1 MSSPRN
7 ISADNP
13 KLRIHNEW
21 QLLLMAIPILI
32 IAGFQVF
39 WLRENYIKEKKNLE
53 FRSNVVF
60 KETVRKL
67 QAKKLNLDRIFN
79 DSTGKIRVEMMNG
92 EAMTGFPGHPEDEI
106 ANAINDVTI
115 RVSDSLRKAELDL
128 RNRPNVI
135 IKNKELPA
143 DSMRYT
149 KGNMVISMNQSFSR
163 TGDSNKNF
171 RYERKGPPGEI
182 FRFLYN
188 VDSLQDSLRVKE
200 IDSACRIAFD
210 KEGMNVPISI
220 LKDTIVNH
228 RERFPPEETRV
239 PNKITIGFAH
249 PVTYE
254 LNLGNTVGY
263 LIKKLASPILFSLFL
278 VSVTVISF
286 LLLYRNLQR
295 QRKLT
300 EIKNEFISNITHELK
315 TPIATVGVAIEALR
329 NFNAINDPQRTK
341 EYLDISQNELQRLSL
356 LVDKVLKLS
365 MFEKK
370 EIELKYELLDLKGVV
385 DEVVSSM
392 RLQIEKHHATVSI
405 NTEGDTHLEG
415 DRLHLLSVVFNLL
428 DNALKYGNGTIAVK
442 FDLKERGNDVELSV
456 ADNGIGI
463 STEYKDKVFEKF
475 FRVPLGN
482 THNTKGYGLGLSY
495 AAHVIQRHKGKI
507 EVESQPG
514 LGSKFII
521 TLPKQ
526 PA

>member
-1 MSSPRN
+1 MNRPGN
-7 ISADNP
+7 IPGRDP
-13 KLRIHNEW
+13 KLSLHSEW

-39 WLRENYIKEKKNLE
+39 WLRENYVKEKKNLE
-53 FRSNVVF
+53 FRSSVVF

-67 QAKKLNLDRIFN
+67 QAKKLNLDKVFN
-79 DSTGKIRVEMMNG
+79 DSTGKIRVEVMNG
-92 EAMTGFPGHPEDEI
+92 EAMSGFPGHPEDEI
-106 ANAINDVTI
+106 TNAINDVTI
-115 RVSDSLRKAELDL
+115 RVSDSLRNAGIDL
-128 RNRPNVI
+128 ENRPNVI
-135 IKNKELPA
+135 IRNRELPG
-143 DSMRYT
+143 DSIRHK
-149 KGNMVISMNQSFSR
+149 KGNMVISMNESFSR
-163 TGDSNKNF
+163 TGDSTKDF
-171 RYERKGPPGEI
+171 MYERKGPPGEI

-220 LKDTIVNH
+220 LKDTNAN
-228 RERFPPEETRV
+228 RRDELRL

-254 LNLGNTVGY
+254 LSLGKTFGY

-278 VSVTVISF
+278 VGVTVISF

-300 EIKNEFISNITHELK
+300 QIKNEFISNITHELK

-405 NTEGDTHLEG
+405 NTEGDTHLQG

-428 DNALKYGNGTIAVK
+428 DNALKYGSGNIAIK
-442 FDLKERGNDVELSV
+442 FDLKEKGNEVELSV

-463 STEYKDKVFEKF
+463 SQEYKDKVFEKF

-495 AAHVIQRHKGKI
+495 VSHVIQRHKGKI

-521 TLPKQ
+521 TLPKE
-526 PA
+526 A

>member
-1 MSSPRN
+1 M
-7 ISADNP
+7 
-13 KLRIHNEW
+13 NE
-21 QLLLMAIPILI
+21 
-32 IAGFQVF
+32 
-39 WLRENYIKEKKNLE
+39 
-53 FRSNVVF
+53 
-60 KETVRKL
+60 
-67 QAKKLNLDRIFN
+67 
-79 DSTGKIRVEMMNG
+79 
-92 EAMTGFPGHPEDEI
+92 
-106 ANAINDVTI
+106 
-115 RVSDSLRKAELDL
+115 
-128 RNRPNVI
+128 
-135 IKNKELPA
+135 
-143 DSMRYT
+143 
-149 KGNMVISMNQSFSR
+149 SFSR
-163 TGDSNKNF
+163 TGDSSKNITF
-171 RYERKGPPGEI
+171 ERKGPPGEI

-200 IDSACRIAFD
+200 IDSACRISFV
-210 KEGMNVPISI
+210 KEGMNVPILI
-220 LKDTIVNH
+220 TKDTTQVR
-228 RERFPPEETRV
+228 RERSPREEEKAL
-239 PNKITIGFAH
+239 NKITIGFAH

-254 LNLGNTVGY
+254 LTLGNSFGY
-263 LIKKLASPILFSLFL
+263 LVKKLISPILFSLFL
-278 VSVTVISF
+278 VGVTVFSF
-286 LLLYRNLQR
+286 VLLYRNLQR

-405 NTEGDTHLEG
+405 NTEGDTHLQA

-428 DNALKYGNGTIAVK
+428 DNALKYGNGNTAIK
-442 FDLKERGNDVELSV
+442 FELKGKENEVELSV

-463 STEYKDKVFEKF
+463 SQEYKDKVFEKF

-495 AAHVIQRHKGKI
+495 VAHVIQRHKGKI

-521 TLPKQ
+521 TLPKNT
-526 PA
+526 

>member
-1 MSSPRN
+1 MNRTGN
-7 ISADNP
+7 IHS
-13 KLRIHNEW
+13 EG

-53 FRSNVVF
+53 FRSSVVF
-60 KETVRKL
+60 KETVRRL
-67 QAKKLNLDRIFN
+67 QAKKLNLDRMIK
-79 DSTGKIRVEMMNG
+79 DSTGKVKIAFMDDDPSI
-92 EAMTGFPGHPEDEI
+92 GFGGHPEEQLT
-106 ANAINDVTI
+106 NVLNDVTI
-115 RVSDSLRKAELDL
+115 HVNDSIRSAIVDIDK
-128 RNRPNVI
+128 RPNVI
-135 IKNKELPA
+135 IKDQRLPK
-143 DSMRYT
+143 DSLRFT
-149 KGNMVISMNQSFSR
+149 PRKGNMVISMSENFSR
-163 TGDSNKNF
+163 DTVDKGF
-171 RYERKGPPGEI
+171 LFGRKGPPGEI
-182 FRFLYN
+182 IRFLYS
-188 VDSLQDSLRVKE
+188 VDSLQDSLHVRE
-200 IDSACRIAFD
+200 IDSACRIAFK
-210 KEGMNVPISI
+210 KEGLSVPINISRNAGP
-220 LKDTIVNH
+220 LQ
-228 RERFPPEETRV
+228 RERADPPEDMRI

-254 LNLGNTVGY
+254 LTLGNSFGY

-278 VSVTVISF
+278 VGVTVVSF

-300 EIKNEFISNITHELK
+300 QIKNEFISNITHELK

-392 RLQIEKHHATVSI
+392 RLQIEKHHAVVSTTV
-405 NTEGDTHLEG
+405 EGDTHLQG

-428 DNALKYGNGTIAVK
+428 DNALKYGNGNIAIK
-442 FDLKERGNDVELSV
+442 FDLKEKENEVELSV

-463 STEYKDKVFEKF
+463 LSEYKEKVFEKF

-495 AAHVIQRHKGKI
+495 VSHVVQRHKGKI

-521 TLPKQ
+521 TLPK
-526 PA
+526 AEA

>member
-1 MSSPRN
+1 MSSQRN
-7 ISADNP
+7 IPASDP
-13 KLRIHNEW
+13 KPRTHNEW

-53 FRSNVVF
+53 FRTSVVF

-67 QAKKLNLDRIFN
+67 QAKKLNLDKFFN
-79 DSTGKIRVEMMNG
+79 DSTGKIRVEVMNG
-92 EAMTGFPGHPEDEI
+92 EAIPAFPGHPEEEI

-115 RVSDSLRKAELDL
+115 RVSDSLQNAGIDL
-128 RNRPNVI
+128 ENRPNVI
-135 IKNKELPA
+135 IRKKELPG
-143 DSMRYT
+143 DSMRHK
-149 KGNMVISMNQSFSR
+149 KGNMVISMSESFSR

-171 RYERKGPPGEI
+171 TFERKRPPGEI

-210 KEGMNVPISI
+210 KEGMSVPISI
-220 LKDTIVNH
+220 LKDTNVN
-228 RERFPPEETRV
+228 RRDRMPQEEMRV

-254 LNLGNTVGY
+254 LSLGKTFGY
-263 LIKKLASPILFSLFL
+263 LTKKLASPILFSLFL
-278 VSVTVISF
+278 VGVTVISF

-300 EIKNEFISNITHELK
+300 QIKNEFISNITHELK

-405 NTEGDTHLEG
+405 NMEGDPHLQG

-428 DNALKYGNGTIAVK
+428 DNALKYGNGNTAIK
-442 FDLKERGNDVELSV
+442 FDLKEKENEVELSV

-463 STEYKDKVFEKF
+463 SPEYKDKVFEKF

-495 AAHVIQRHKGKI
+495 VSHVVQRHKGRI

-521 TLPKQ
+521 TIPKN
-526 PA
+526 P